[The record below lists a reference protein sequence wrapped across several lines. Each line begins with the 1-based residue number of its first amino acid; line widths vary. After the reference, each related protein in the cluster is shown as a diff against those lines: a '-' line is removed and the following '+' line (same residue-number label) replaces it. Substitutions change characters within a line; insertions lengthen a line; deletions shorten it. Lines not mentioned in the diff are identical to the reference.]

1 MIIINKIQLKISQ
14 KNKDVDALKLLIEEQ
29 LNTLVKTKLIRCN
42 NIFKKGKI
50 PEIGAGYFV
59 GIKLDEPYG
68 KNNGIIKGTH
78 YFDCNDK
85 YGLILRPDKIEIG
98 NFPELDLDD
107 EI

>member
-68 KNNGIIKGTH
+68 KNIYCPIFLRCIKS
-78 YFDCNDK
+78 
-85 YGLILRPDKIEIG
+85 
-98 NFPELDLDD
+98 
-107 EI
+107 